1 MNRKAFYDYLRPR
14 LFNGGIA
21 GAAGGWHG
29 DGCDVWEKF
38 YARMGAVTSLPTI
51 WRLPTMKRRGPCS
64 LLRSAARAHTFDKYE
79 PGNEARQDARQYNAG
94 DGYLFRG
101 EGDVQNTGRRNAAY
115 SSRKLNAA
123 FLLGVDFVK
132 NPEKRGDPILSAH
145 CLFLGNR
152 QGGGPGPTSRNISIR
167 STRVTQ
173 EDLREFMRARAIV
186 NGSDKAEKI
195 GRNALVFEGA
205 KGCGLLKTDGAG
217 HMDGDTGGAL
227 GPS

>member
-21 GAAGGWHG
+21 GPQVAGMERLL
-29 DGCDVWEKF
+29 DVWEKF
-38 YARMGAVTSLPTI
+38 YAKDGSRNELAYDLATSYHETA
-51 WRLPTMKRRGPCS
+51 WTMQPITERGP
-64 LLRSAARAHTFDKYE
+64 RSYFDKYE
-79 PGNEARQDARQYNAG
+79 PGTKLGKMLGNTMPG

-152 QGGGPGPTSRNISIR
+152 QGWWTGADIKKYIDTVDESDA
-167 STRVTQ
+167 

-205 KGCGLLKTDGAG
+205 LKAAG
-217 HMDGDTGGAL
+217 Y
-227 GPS
+227 